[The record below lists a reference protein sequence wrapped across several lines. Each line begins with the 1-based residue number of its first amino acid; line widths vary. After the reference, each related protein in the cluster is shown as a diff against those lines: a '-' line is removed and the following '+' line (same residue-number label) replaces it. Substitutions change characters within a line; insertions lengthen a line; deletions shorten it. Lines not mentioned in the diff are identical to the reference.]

1 MNTTITVGL
10 RGTVQM
16 VVTSQDT
23 AIAMRSGDVPVL
35 ATPRIVA
42 LVEEATCE
50 ALRGHIDSRQTSVGT
65 SVEMAHRRPSPLG
78 ARVTAHAQVVSVEG
92 PRVVFDVRADHETP
106 AGEVVESIARGR
118 ITRVVVDRDSFS
130 G

>member
-1 MNTTITVGL
+1 MRTFITVGL
-10 RGTVQM
+10 QGTAQM
-16 VVTSQDT
+16 IVTPPDT
-23 AIAMRSGDVPVL
+23 AIAMRSGDVPVV

-50 ALRGHIDSRQTSVGT
+50 ALRGHMDPRQTSVGT
-65 SVEMAHRRPSPLG
+65 SVEIAHRRPSPLG
-78 ARVTAHAQVVSVEG
+78 ARVTAHAQVVSVNG
-92 PRVVFDVRADHETP
+92 SRIVFDVRADHETA
-106 AGEVVESIARGR
+106 AGDAVESIAKGR